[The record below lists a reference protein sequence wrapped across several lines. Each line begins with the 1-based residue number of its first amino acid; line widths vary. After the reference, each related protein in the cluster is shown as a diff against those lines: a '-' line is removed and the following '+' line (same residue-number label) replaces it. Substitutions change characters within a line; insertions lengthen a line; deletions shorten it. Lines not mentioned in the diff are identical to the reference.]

1 MVQFD
6 ASEKRGD
13 RGYVRVRGS
22 LVGDVPVTQ
31 LRGAVDHYCT
41 DGGVNDIVVD
51 VSDVDQIGLE
61 GVAVLLLLWRD
72 AGRHGK
78 CLVIERPHGQVR
90 EKLETTGV
98 LRWLSADRTRGSR
111 RAA

>member
-41 DGGVNDIVVD
+41 
-51 VSDVDQIGLE
+51 
-61 GVAVLLLLWRD
+61 VA
-72 AGRHGK
+72 
-78 CLVIERPHGQVR
+78 
-90 EKLETTGV
+90 
-98 LRWLSADRTRGSR
+98 
-111 RAA
+111 